1 MNTYTQNYQ
10 KHIKTL
16 ALCGIMS
23 ALAVVLA
30 LYTHFPL
37 FSAASF
43 LGFLEYDAADVP
55 LFLLSALCGPW
66 YALAAT
72 AVASVIQGLTVS
84 AGGGWIGIVMH
95 IFGTGSFILGQ
106 NLLLGRDRFLHLLPT
121 QRMTQKRHW
130 IATGVGV
137 AAMLCAMALWNL
149 ILTPIYMKIPLSE
162 LLEYYPLILLFNLV
176 KGGNGVLSMSLLSAL
191 FPFLKKGRWL

>member
-1 MNTYTQNYQ
+1 MNNYSQ
-10 KHIKTL
+10 QYRKHIQTL

-37 FSAASF
+37 FAAVP
-43 LGFLEYDAADVP
+43 FLEYDAADVP

-72 AVASVIQGLTVS
+72 VVTSVIQGLTVS
-84 AGGGWIGIVMH
+84 AGSGWIGIVMH

-106 NLLLGRDRFLHLLPT
+106 NLLLGRLRFSQLLPT
-121 QRMTQKRHW
+121 EHASQKRHW
-130 IATGVGV
+130 VATGVGV
-137 AAMLCAMALWNL
+137 VAMLCAMALWNL
-149 ILTPIYMKIPLSE
+149 LFTPIYMKIPRSV
-162 LLEYYPLILLFNLV
+162 LLEYYPLILLFNLI
-176 KGGNGVLSMSLLSAL
+176 KGGVNGILSMSILSAL
-191 FPFLKKGRWL
+191 FPFLKKSRWL